1 MSRDD
6 HEFAA
11 YLAARWPLLV
21 RTLVLLEVPSRTAHE
36 LAADALSRLYPDFS
50 LHSRTDS
57 ASPSGSG

>member
-21 RTLVLLEVPSRTAHE
+21 RTLVLLEVLTRTAHE
-36 LAADALSRLYPDFS
+36 LAVDADYRLRGDLDVEVGSLPPDE
-50 LHSRTDS
+50 R
-57 ASPSGSG
+57 AQR